1 MNKKGTN
8 IFVLT
13 FRSLSYVFLVF
24 LFIIAMFLMFY
35 ILTSAIAKK
44 TNTKPLLSIYTIVSP
59 SMEPTIMVYDVIVNT
74 KINSDND
81 LNKGD
86 IITFYSD
93 AIDTGGYTVTHRV
106 YKKYIYND
114 ITYYETKGD
123 NNNSQDVGRIT
134 FDNIVGKYLFK
145 LPGLGKIQFFVSSKL
160 GWIMI
165 ILIPASII
173 IVSDTV
179 KLIKAYEIKKDLSK
193 IKGKGPDPKK
203 KIEKEKKIRALVE
216 KADKINKK

>member
-8 IFVLT
+8 IFVLI

-44 TNTKPLLSIYTIVSP
+44 TNTKPLISIYTIVSP

-134 FDNIVGKYLFK
+134 FDNVVGKYLFK

-203 KIEKEKKIRALVE
+203 KKEKEKKIRALVE